1 MTNTYSAVFE
11 QDGEWWIGSVE
22 ELPGAL
28 AQERTLD
35 DARASLRLAVAD
47 IIRTNREMS
56 ASSVAG
62 NKAIRESLIVSL

>member
-62 NKAIRESLIVSL
+62 NKAIRESLVVSL

>member
-11 QDGEWWIGSVE
+11 QEGEWWIGHVE

-35 DARASLRLAVAD
+35 EARASLREAIAD

-56 ASSVAG
+56 ASGGG
-62 NKAIRESLIVSL
+62 NAIRESLVVAV